1 MKNNKLF
8 KMFSDV
14 GFTKE
19 NNKDPET
26 ELLVKKSSRR

>member
-1 MKNNKLF
+1 
-8 KMFSDV
+8 MFSDV